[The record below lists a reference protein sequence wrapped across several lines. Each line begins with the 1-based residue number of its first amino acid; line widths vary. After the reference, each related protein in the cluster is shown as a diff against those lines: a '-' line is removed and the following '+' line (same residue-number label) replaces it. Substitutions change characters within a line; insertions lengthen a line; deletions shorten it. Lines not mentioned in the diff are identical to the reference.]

1 MCKQLLETNKKVTKL
16 DRKVSKRTAT
26 IVSRARNTN
35 NPETKGKGTASF
47 YHEERAVR
55 AASFLPSSPWA
66 LCPQT
71 QTQVLEIL
79 NTSQA
84 AMPACGSGSR
94 WSMFLEL
101 VLLWPPRQAVCAPG
115 GKLSSKQERQAEKEG
130 QREGGAGAL
139 T

>member
-1 MCKQLLETNKKVTKL
+1 MYKQLLETNKKGTKL

-26 IVSRARNTN
+26 PVSRARNTN
-35 NPETKGKGTASF
+35 SPETKRKGTASF
-47 YHEERAVR
+47 YHEEYAVR
-55 AASFLPSSPWA
+55 AASFLPSSPRA

-79 NTSQA
+79 HTSQA

-94 WSMFLEL
+94 RCVPGAGAALAQGSQSAPLE
-101 VLLWPPRQAVCAPG
+101 A
-115 GKLSSKQERQAEKEG
+115 KLRSKQERQGEREG